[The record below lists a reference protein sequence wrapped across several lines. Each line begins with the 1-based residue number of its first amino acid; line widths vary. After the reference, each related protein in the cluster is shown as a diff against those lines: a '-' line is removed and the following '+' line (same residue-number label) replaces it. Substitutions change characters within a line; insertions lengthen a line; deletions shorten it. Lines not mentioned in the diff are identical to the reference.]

1 MENERNIDVWFQQLA
16 KAKKSANKES
26 ANKESANKES
36 ANKDTPHILVGYG
49 SLMSKQSRDTHSNIR
64 SLPLPV
70 IVNGWER
77 AWVTK
82 SNDEKQTYVGAY
94 RNNASSFNGHAFYT
108 NIDEKLLQREQ
119 DYRFSKL
126 KLDQLD
132 FDSGINT
139 SMLEVL
145 SNCTVYVCETLER
158 TTPSREFP
166 VNASYIDTCLKG
178 CLDVGGIEEVKRF
191 IKTTKHCPDV
201 FKLDDRLKPKYP
213 RAAATCISEC
223 TIFDEIQKQN
233 T

>member
-1 MENERNIDVWFQQLA
+1 MESEGNIDVWFQQLA
-16 KAKKSANKES
+16 KAK
-26 ANKESANKES
+26 ES
-36 ANKDTPHILVGYG
+36 ANKDTPHIVVGYG
-49 SLMSKQSRDTHSNIR
+49 SHMSKQSRDTHSNIR

-82 SNDEKQTYVGAY
+82 SSDEKQTYVGAY
-94 RNNASSFNGHAFYT
+94 QNNASCFNGHAFYT

-132 FDSGINT
+132 FGSVIST

-158 TTPSREFP
+158 KKPSREFP

-178 CLDVGGIEEVKRF
+178 CLDVGGVEEVKRF
-191 IKTTKHCPDV
+191 ISTTKYWPDV
-201 FKLDDRLKPKYP
+201 FKIDDRLKPKYP
-213 RAAATCISEC
+213 RAAETCMSEC
-223 TIFDEIQKQN
+223 EKFDEIQNQN